1 MQNQIESHP
10 FRQPSPSDAEFAVD
24 LVSHG
29 VPFRLTAKSPELLE
43 LMREQAPFGSIEH
56 AHAPQDLRTFTLRSS
71 VSQARYEVLAGDELL
86 ACGGRL
92 QSVLAELGGHMM
104 VHVAEYAPRFVFIHA
119 GVVELDSRVLLLPGA
134 SHAGKSTLVA
144 ELVRAGATYYS
155 DEFALID
162 AAGRV
167 HPFPRDL
174 RMRQPG
180 SSRQTPVQLTQLNGR
195 AGTDPLPV
203 SLVVFAQFVANARW
217 APDSM
222 SQGRAVLEL
231 LLHTIPVRRTP
242 GQVLA
247 ALSTMMCNATAWCS
261 QRGDAAVAARSLL
274 EALTS
279 GEAPA

>member
-1 MQNQIESHP
+1 
-10 FRQPSPSDAEFAVD
+10 V
-24 LVSHG
+24 
-29 VPFRLTAKSPELLE
+29 T
-43 LMREQAPFGSIEH
+43 
-56 AHAPQDLRTFTLRSS
+56 
-71 VSQARYEVLAGDELL
+71 AGDELL
-86 ACGGRL
+86 AHGARL
-92 QSVLAELGGHMM
+92 PSVLAELGDHMI
-104 VHVAEYAPRFVFIHA
+104 VYVAEYAPRFVFIHA
-119 GVVELDSRVLLLPGA
+119 GVVEFESRVLLLPGI

-162 AAGRV
+162 AEGMV

-180 SSRQTPVQLTQLNGR
+180 SSRQTPVQVSQLNGR
-195 AGTDPLPV
+195 AGTEPLPV
-203 SLVVFAQFVANARW
+203 SLVVFAQFAANARW
-217 APDSM
+217 APESM

-242 GQVLA
+242 SRVLA
-247 ALSTMMCNATAWCS
+247 TLSTMMCNATAWCS

-274 EALTS
+274 VALAS